1 MAKNDVKIVD
11 NGGYLN
17 IPTRNFPVEDRTSST
32 DTVIYPGEPVKISAG
47 EGGNYVGH
55 LETGEPEIGADIF
68 VGIT

>member
-17 IPTRNFPVEDRTSST
+17 IPTRNFPVENRSASS
-32 DTVIYPGEPVKISAG
+32 DTVIYPGEPVKILTG
-47 EGGNYVGH
+47 EGDNYVGH
-55 LETGEPEIGADIF
+55 LETGDPEIGTDIF